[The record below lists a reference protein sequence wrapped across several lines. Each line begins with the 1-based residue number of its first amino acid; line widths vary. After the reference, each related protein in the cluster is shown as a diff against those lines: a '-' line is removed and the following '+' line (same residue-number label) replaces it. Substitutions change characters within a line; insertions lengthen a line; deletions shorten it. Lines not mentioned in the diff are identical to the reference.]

1 MIENGS
7 AESFKKIKNEVLK
20 KNDKFMI
27 VLTSIVLA
35 MTGLAL
41 PMSILII
48 FDRVLPNSSYYTL
61 YFLLFALFVIALF
74 EFVLKTL
81 QKSIVTA
88 ASNYFELKI
97 HAKMFDSIL
106 NANLLRFRKKNETEY
121 VETFRDVGQ
130 LKEFYSGQ
138 YLVSIT
144 NVVSSIVIA
153 LMIGFMQLYAII
165 VPLFG
170 ISLLAVIYY
179 ARDARLTPIFIK
191 QRKAEAE
198 GNSDFIDVVKGIDT
212 VKAKGMEPRIENKM
226 RGDFKRRESLNYQVT
241 TISAK
246 TDNLAQY
253 VIAMTLILQV
263 VVCGSFVIAGDLTQG
278 ALAAIVLLINR
289 LMPPVQ
295 QGFSFIS
302 RYRKHKIYKGEVLDI
317 FNLNEIKKEEKPSF
331 NQQFELD
338 VALHSN
344 DQTKGSLYTL
354 TPGMVVAI
362 TGENGIGKSLFLRS
376 LLGLAESEHFSFSVD
391 KKDISELNS
400 GQWQREVA
408 YITGKSDFLNASLIE
423 NLTCFNAELNHV
435 AIAVCDAFG
444 IKNEVNKLD
453 SGFYT
458 PIKNGLKNSVSGRL
472 RVNLLIVQ
480 AIVNGSH
487 LILLDDLM
495 DFSDSEAES
504 LLKTIRNFSAKNIF
518 VLATHSPAIINSADC
533 VIKLGDA

>member
-1 MIENGS
+1 MIENGT
-7 AESFKKIKNEVLK
+7 AQSFKKIQNKVLK
-20 KNDKFMI
+20 KSDKFMI

-48 FDRVLPNSSYYTL
+48 FDRVLPNNSYSTL
-61 YFLLFALFVIALF
+61 YFLLFALFVIAIF
-74 EFVLKTL
+74 EFTLKTL
-81 QKSIVTA
+81 QKSIITIA
-88 ASNYFELKI
+88 ANYFELKI

-106 NANLLRFRKKNETEY
+106 NANLLRFRKESESKY

-144 NVVSSIVIA
+144 NIVSSIIIA
-153 LMIGFMQLYAII
+153 LMIGFMQVYAII
-165 VPLFG
+165 VPLLG
-170 ISLLAVIYY
+170 ISLLAVVYY
-179 ARDARLTPIFIK
+179 ARDARLMPIFVE
-191 QRKAEAE
+191 QRKAEAA
-198 GNSDFIDVVKGIDT
+198 GNSDFIDVIKGIDT
-212 VKAKGMEPRIENKM
+212 VKAKGMEPRMENKM

-253 VIAMTLILQV
+253 ITAMTIIFQV

-302 RYRKHKIYKGEVLDI
+302 RYRKHKVYKNEVFDI
-317 FNLNEIKKEEKPSF
+317 FNLKETSKESKPAF
-331 NQQFELD
+331 DQQFKLD
-338 VALHSN
+338 VTLHGKAQKEN
-344 DQTKGSLYTL
+344 NTYKLA
-354 TPGMVVAI
+354 PGMVAAI
-362 TGENGIGKSLFLRS
+362 TGENGVGKSLFLRT
-376 LLGLAESEHFSFSVD
+376 LLGLAESERFSFSID
-391 KKDISELNS
+391 GKDISKLNS
-400 GQWQREVA
+400 DQWHREVA

-444 IKNEVNKLD
+444 IKDDVNKLD

-458 PIKNGLKNSVSGRL
+458 PIKNGLKNSVPGRL
-472 RVNLLIVQ
+472 CVSLLIVQ

-495 DFSDSEAES
+495 DFSDKEAQS
-504 LLKTIRNFSAKNIF
+504 LLNTIRNFSSKNIF